1 MSLSIRNQ
9 LPGTVTTV
17 TPGEAM
23 ATVRVRLS
31 GGQDVTAAITRDAAD
46 DLALAPGTAVHALV
60 KSTEVSRATG
70 RVAGL
75 SIRNPLPGTVTPVP
89 RGVAMATVRVRHAGG
104 QDVPAAFPRAAA
116 DDLARAPGTAVH
128 ALVTSTEVSRAT
140 GRVEGLSI
148 RNRLPGTVTALSTGA
163 AMASVQVA
171 VEGAELTAAITR
183 DAADDLGLA
192 VGAPVVAL
200 VKSTEV
206 SLATV

>member
-9 LPGTVTTV
+9 LPGTVTAV

-31 GGQDVTAAITRDAAD
+31 GGQDITAAITRDAAD
-46 DLALAPGTAVHALV
+46 DLAPAAGTAVRVLV
-60 KSTEVSRATG
+60 KSTEVS
-70 RVAGL
+70 L
-75 SIRNPLPGTVTPVP
+75 
-89 RGVAMATVRVRHAGG
+89 
-104 QDVPAAFPRAAA
+104 
-116 DDLARAPGTAVH
+116 
-128 ALVTSTEVSRAT
+128 AT

-148 RNRLPGTVTALSTGA
+148 RNRLPGTVTALTAGP
-163 AMASVQVA
+163 AMASVRVA

-183 DAADDLGLA
+183 EAAEDLGLT
-192 VGAPVVAL
+192 VGTPVVAL